1 MTWYAFAAK
10 KKLPV
15 SISDIVL
22 LFLQEG
28 SATDPYRVFVGT
40 AEGGVQPI
48 PHARNEI
55 VFSGENLV
63 FGQDIAVDI
72 DTRALVTPYPSLAAL
87 RKKLD
92 SVIRVEDL
100 DLSHVKKALS
110 LCVGPRE
117 ITLGDFTRTATS
129 LELIARKRHTV
140 RCVEVNGVIMF
151 LGTASELKDLWSTL
165 GFLDILKIIRRNKC
179 SNPGHT
185 STNTEDSVVFNES
198 LSDTSDKEIPM
209 EPTSENSQKAT
220 AVSTDPI
227 QYALSHSI
235 DVSMLFGGD
244 PLVVL
249 RTKEASAKDYD
260 RILGLPYK
268 FFCAFETSLY
278 IIPFVQK
285 DAIEY
290 TFFVHTSDI
299 RENPEFLNAAESWIS
314 GFIEGTE
321 KV

>member
-63 FGQDIAVDI
+63 FGQDIEVDI

-87 RKKLD
+87 QKKLD
-92 SVIRVEDL
+92 SVLRLEGVEPSYVGEAL
-100 DLSHVKKALS
+100 TLWKA
-110 LCVGPRE
+110 VNRRE
-117 ITLGDFTRTATS
+117 ITLWDLTSTATS
-129 LELIARKRHTV
+129 LQRIAHKQHHV
-140 RCVEVNGVIMF
+140 KCVEVNGVIVF
-151 LGTASELKDLWSTL
+151 LGTSSALKRLWYTI
-165 GFLDILKIIRRNKC
+165 GFLDTLKVVSRKKYG
-179 SNPGHT
+179 NPGHT
-185 STNTEDSVVFNES
+185 NMEDLITFNEGTAN
-198 LSDTSDKEIPM
+198 TSDKEIPM

-227 QYALSHSI
+227 QYALSHSV

-290 TFFVHTSDI
+290 AFFVHTSDI
-299 RENPEFLNAAESWIS
+299 GEDPEFLNTAESWIS
-314 GFIEGTE
+314 GFLEGTE